1 MSRIETFEKWYFFEK
16 WVKFLKKFDF
26 KNSLFIGSAGFED
39 RSLSSLNSLINCKSF
54 NINLIRFYFFFLESH
69 STIEQEIMDGLGIK
83 KDADKI
89 DAETLKMVEKLEILK
104 KKNNLNLKIH
114 HFHRTN
120 INEQFIGHEEIYNI
134 IQEDFLGGFP
144 SNIFFDV
151 SAFPRAIFMPLIKIL
166 YQDKQ
171 VENLFIIWTNKGGLE
186 YEENVSN
193 YDQIV
198 DVPLFSGVDVEKE
211 EMIFWL
217 PILNYN
223 TSIIDLVLSQKQFK
237 TNSSLY
243 PIITFPS
250 HWPHETNN
258 LLLVNKKF
266 FINNTFQID
275 KVLYL
280 PYNNPFEFFIGI
292 IEFYKSKKKILNN
305 NFTLIIS
312 PFGSKAQSIG
322 ASLAGILLENVRLTI
337 CRPVQYHYD
346 LKIPPKEEESISFI
360 AWVKGT
366 FE

>member
-1 MSRIETFEKWYFFEK
+1 MSRIETFEKWYFFDK

-26 KNSLFIGSAGFED
+26 TNSLFIGSAGFED
-39 RSLSSLNSLINCKSF
+39 RSLSSLKSLINSKNF
-54 NINLIRFYFFFLESH
+54 NSSLIRFYFFFLESH
-69 STIEQEIMDGLGIK
+69 STIDQESMMGLEIK
-83 KDADKI
+83 EEVDKI
-89 DAETLKMVEKLEILK
+89 NGETLKMVDKLENLK
-104 KKNNLNLKIH
+104 NKNNLNLTIH
-114 HFHRTN
+114 PFHRTN

-144 SNIFFDV
+144 NNVFFDV
-151 SAFPRAIFMPLIKIL
+151 SAFPRAVFMPLIKIL
-166 YQDKQ
+166 YQNTQ
-171 VENLFIIWTNKGGLE
+171 VENLFILWTNKGGLE
-186 YEENVSN
+186 YEDNVSN

-198 DVPLFSGVDVEKE
+198 DVPLFSGVDIEKE
-211 EMIFWL
+211 DMKFWL

-223 TSIIDLVLSQKQFK
+223 TSMIDLVLSQKQFK

-258 LLLVNKKF
+258 LLLENKEF
-266 FINNTFQID
+266 FNNKTFQID
-275 KVLYL
+275 KILYL

-292 IEFYKSKKKILNN
+292 KEFYESKKIILNN
-305 NFTLIIS
+305 DFILIIS

-322 ASLAGILLENVRLTI
+322 ASLAGILLENIRLLI

-346 LKIPPKEEESISFI
+346 IIIPSKEEESKSFI